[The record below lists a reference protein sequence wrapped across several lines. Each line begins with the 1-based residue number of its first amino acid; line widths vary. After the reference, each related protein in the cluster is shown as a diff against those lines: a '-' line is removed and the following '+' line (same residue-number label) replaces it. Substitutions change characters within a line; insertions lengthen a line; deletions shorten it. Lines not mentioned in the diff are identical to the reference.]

1 MTDYLDQRKQR
12 VVINGQESDWI
23 SIKSGVPQG
32 SVLGPL
38 LFVISINDLEKN
50 LKCNV
55 KFFADDT
62 SLFSVVNDPLITAS
76 DLNKDLKSIADW
88 ALQWKM
94 SFNPDPLKPAEEI
107 IFSCKKVSVKHPPLL
122 FNDSPVKRVE
132 SHKHLGLILDSKLT
146 FTKHIN
152 EKVKIARKW
161 IGIIKLFRPYLPL
174 KSLEQIY
181 KMQIRPHFDYCDIIY
196 HKPIITHDFNSTL
209 TLNYNMDLLEK
220 TQYQSALAITGAWQG
235 TNTDKIYE
243 ELGWESF
250 HNRRFC
256 RRLIMIYKILN
267 NLSPNYLRLPLPVTQ
282 NIYALRRNLVLNP
295 IYCRKLKFKHSF
307 YPDAIDSW
315 NRIDNDL
322 KNSTSLQIF
331 KSSLLKIIRPN
342 KKAIF
347 DLVDPVGTK

>member
-1 MTDYLDQRKQR
+1 
-12 VVINGQESDWI
+12 
-23 SIKSGVPQG
+23 
-32 SVLGPL
+32 
-38 LFVISINDLEKN
+38 
-50 LKCNV
+50 
-55 KFFADDT
+55 
-62 SLFSVVNDPLITAS
+62 
-76 DLNKDLKSIADW
+76 
-88 ALQWKM
+88 
-94 SFNPDPLKPAEEI
+94 
-107 IFSCKKVSVKHPPLL
+107 
-122 FNDSPVKRVE
+122 
-132 SHKHLGLILDSKLT
+132 
-146 FTKHIN
+146 
-152 EKVKIARKW
+152 
-161 IGIIKLFRPYLPL
+161 
-174 KSLEQIY
+174 
-181 KMQIRPHFDYCDIIY
+181 MQIRPHFDYCDIIY
-196 HKPIITHDFNSTL
+196 HKPIITHDFNCTL

-243 ELGWESF
+243 ELGWESL

-295 IYCRKLKFKHSF
+295 IYCRKLKYKHSF

-322 KNSTSLQIF
+322 KNSTSLRIF

-347 DLVDPVGTK
+347 DLVDPVGTKWLFQLRVGLSPLNEHKAKHKFSDTPYGNCDCSANCESTKHYLLECPLHDQPRQILLNSLNPLLFLNDLDNITNDQLVHLLLYGHDSLDFYENKLVLKHTIRFLRSSARFPT